1 MRKEKTK
8 KITQAMTFIII
19 MGVVSLFSDMTHE
32 GASSIRG
39 EYLSLLG
46 ASASVIGFV
55 SGLGEL
61 VGYGLRFVFGRIT
74 DKTKKY
80 WFMTILG
87 YFIDVVCVPTL
98 ALVNKNGWIWA
109 CVLLILERT
118 GKAIKKPAKSTIV
131 SFAASQEGAG
141 KSFAVQEA
149 LDQIG
154 AFLGPVML
162 YFVLKYKQ
170 GTTLDKYSA
179 AFAFLTI
186 PAVLTMVSL
195 FFAKKKFPNPENFEP
210 ESKKTVNFRK
220 SPSFILYIAGISFF
234 SFGFID
240 FSLVTMHVANNHM
253 FTDSQLPLIY
263 ALAMIVDA
271 VSALFFGN
279 MYDKKGFSALV
290 WSTVVSSLFSLFIF
304 GFQNKSIVML
314 GIILWGIGMGAQE
327 SILKAAVSTMIP
339 KASRAAGYGI
349 FELSFGLFWFLGS
362 WILGI
367 LYEKSIIAM
376 ITLSV
381 VSQLISVPFY
391 IISEKK
397 IKSEQNSEN

>member
-1 MRKEKTK
+1 
-8 KITQAMTFIII
+8 
-19 MGVVSLFSDMTHE
+19 
-32 GASSIRG
+32 
-39 EYLSLLG
+39 
-46 ASASVIGFV
+46 
-55 SGLGEL
+55 
-61 VGYGLRFVFGRIT
+61 
-74 DKTKKY
+74 
-80 WFMTILG
+80 
-87 YFIDVVCVPTL
+87 
-98 ALVNKNGWIWA
+98 
-109 CVLLILERT
+109 
-118 GKAIKKPAKSTIV
+118 
-131 SFAASQEGAG
+131 
-141 KSFAVQEA
+141 
-149 LDQIG
+149 
-154 AFLGPVML
+154 
-162 YFVLKYKQ
+162 
-170 GTTLDKYSA
+170 
-179 AFAFLTI
+179 
-186 PAVLTMVSL
+186 
-195 FFAKKKFPNPENFEP
+195 
-210 ESKKTVNFRK
+210 
-220 SPSFILYIAGISFF
+220 
-234 SFGFID
+234 
-240 FSLVTMHVANNHM
+240 
-253 FTDSQLPLIY
+253 
-263 ALAMIVDA
+263 
-271 VSALFFGN
+271 

>member
-186 PAVLTMVSL
+186 PAVLTMVLL

-210 ESKKTVNFRK
+210 ESKKNSKLQEKSFFYSVYRRHKLFRIRIYRFFFSDNACCEQPYVHRQPASSDIRSRDDCRRGVRAVFRK
-220 SPSFILYIAGISFF
+220 Y
-234 SFGFID
+234 
-240 FSLVTMHVANNHM
+240 V
-253 FTDSQLPLIY
+253 
-263 ALAMIVDA
+263 
-271 VSALFFGN
+271 
-279 MYDKKGFSALV
+279 
-290 WSTVVSSLFSLFIF
+290 
-304 GFQNKSIVML
+304 
-314 GIILWGIGMGAQE
+314 
-327 SILKAAVSTMIP
+327 
-339 KASRAAGYGI
+339 
-349 FELSFGLFWFLGS
+349 
-362 WILGI
+362 
-367 LYEKSIIAM
+367 
-376 ITLSV
+376 
-381 VSQLISVPFY
+381 
-391 IISEKK
+391 
-397 IKSEQNSEN
+397 